1 MKSLQEY
8 MGEYRKQMEKGTV
21 QQAYRGLMNYIMAL
35 RTHLKKKYPDY
46 FVSAIYQ
53 GYMDMTYF
61 SFAPK
66 SLMRRKLKIG
76 IVFIHETMR
85 FEVCLFGIN
94 KHIQK
99 KYWTLIKESGWNKYH
114 IVPTTKG
121 FNYIIGYV
129 LVDNPDFSDLVAL
142 TKKIEKATLKF
153 IKDIETFLS
162 RH

>member
-1 MKSLQEY
+1 MKSFDECVS
-8 MGEYRKQMEKGTV
+8 EYRKQMEKGAI
-21 QQAYRGLMNYIMAL
+21 QHAYRGLMNYIRDL

-46 FVSAIYQ
+46 FVSGIYQ

-94 KHIQK
+94 KQVQN
-99 KYWTLIKESGWNKYH
+99 KYWSLIKESGWNKYH

-121 FNYIIGYV
+121 VDYIIGYV
-129 LVDNPDFSDLVAL
+129 LVDNPDFSDLDAL

-153 IKDIETFLS
+153 IKDIENFLS
-162 RH
+162 KL

>member
-1 MKSLQEY
+1 MKSFNECVNEY
-8 MGEYRKQMEKGTV
+8 KKQLNKGAV
-21 QQAYRGLMNYIMAL
+21 QQAYRGLMDFIMAL
-35 RTHLKKKYPDY
+35 RTHLKKKHPDY

-53 GYMDMTYF
+53 GYMDMSYF

-94 KHIQK
+94 KNIQT

-129 LVDNPDFSDLVAL
+129 LVENPDFSDLDAL
-142 TKKIEKATLKF
+142 TKKIEKASLKF
-153 IKDIETFLS
+153 INDIETFLS
-162 RH
+162 KH